1 MFCGKLFGLKYLQC
15 YSWIKLKFVLFMTFG
30 LLDSECIPYY
40 VLLRFNQYGNT
51 IIWQLLSG
59 NLNFCHYDSS
69 VARI

>member
-51 IIWQLLSG
+51 II
-59 NLNFCHYDSS
+59 
-69 VARI
+69 